1 MSLIV
6 VSFQKKYRDLVEEN
20 YSDLNDKIVDF
31 TADLFSKKKE
41 EIIVEFSEF
50 NFYFGDRDFLVRAET
65 SRKKY

>member
-1 MSLIV
+1 
-6 VSFQKKYRDLVEEN
+6 LVEEN